1 MSAPFT
7 DTYILECNRVHSAQY
22 NDDENTSVWT
32 NSVNDGIKVEAGD
45 KIQVHSAFVSDL
57 GAEDATIEFRGKP
70 IQDEVVLE
78 KTIPTYT
85 HPNINYPTYY
95 GKISNVN
102 TPQTYTDVT
111 DNRVLIETEYYKNAN
126 GEYYFTLPLEYGNP
140 LEEQN
145 KDWALG
151 PRHLITDKVAPF
163 HFTASEGYGANT
175 LAPEI
180 AKRLGDDY
188 TALDYIEYKN
198 DQMDIEHEHIFTQIA
213 NDNSRYTIYR
223 LTNCEREKQTNA
235 SDNVL
240 IRDPALYNYTRVKNI
255 IDFEVDKGFNSPA
268 NIATQVTEALSKPT
282 VSSVTQY
289 QSQLSQ
295 KLSPTITS
303 PSYQLF
309 ECATPD
315 RYNIANASEYFGYAG
330 QPSYSEVT
338 GSPASVIHYAAQYE
352 CIGIKRP
359 EFYDAGCNMSNV
371 VNGGIDVP
379 PNMAISG
386 ISMPSPLDNDG
397 YGLADFTIKPIVTNI
412 IYNDDNLEALKKFF
426 DSQDYHPELFDLTN
440 STLVYN
446 DGGLYQEYGG
456 ESITKNTHRLLHLNP
471 RVNASMGY
479 TMNACTTK
487 MSTDNEREFG
497 SDNYHDYRNASGGS
511 LTGEDSRSTYPFFIR
526 YFPEF
531 KNDKTNGIN
540 YDINT
545 GRGLWG
551 GFAFK
556 AKVIK
561 RIDEEPTMI
570 AFYAPVP
577 SAYTDE
583 VGGKRYLTLG
593 DDSFRKIGYDRHFTA
608 YGNSA
613 ICLYNGLQSK
623 FGWSYDRTSVVVGDG
638 PIIDVNTGWY
648 KQIYVGAKNP
658 LLNFDSGKSR
668 FELSQLH
675 TNEVIDTPVN
685 TSLSGL
691 PDDAG
696 DPVYKFNK
704 TLGYRNYSP
713 TMAPYSYVNIF
724 PDTDLNGITYTNKH
738 GAILPNTIYDS
749 LSGMFMTKFGINEKN
764 WKNSFWGI
772 AGFAY
777 SDLNFTTGN
786 TNGRITSNN
795 TSELLYVTTNADVL
809 TSAQMGFNSNTQG
822 APSYLPQLNSVRRII
837 NSTHNHQNDD
847 APEYSASDIT
857 ALYPPTQVSA
867 NSATIDALD
876 LPTKTLRPYYTI
888 RSDIIT
894 DSNYF
899 GGKDEPSVMPVI
911 SVLDKMNQFG
921 DFFYSGGPGQIEFTA
936 TQSKTITEVKTQ
948 ICDPS
953 GAPAVLSPNSCVIY
967 KIIKTNNAN
976 LNIIQDIINS
986 EQKKK

>member
-32 NSVNDGIKVEAGD
+32 NSVNDGIQIEAGD

-78 KTIPTYT
+78 KTIPSYS
-85 HPNINYPTYY
+85 HPNISYPTYY

-126 GEYYFTLPLEYGNP
+126 GEYYFTLPLEYANP
-140 LEEQN
+140 LGEEN
-145 KDWALG
+145 RNWALG
-151 PRHLITDKVAPF
+151 PRHLIDLKTAPF
-163 HFTASEGYGANT
+163 HFTAAEGYGANT
-175 LAPEI
+175 LAPEVT
-180 AKRLGDDY
+180 KRLGDDY
-188 TALDYIEYKN
+188 TQSSLINYKN
-198 DQMDIEHEHIFTQIA
+198 SAADIEEQHYFTQIA
-213 NDNSRYTIYR
+213 NDNSRFTIYR
-223 LTNCEREKQTNA
+223 LTDCEREKIANA
-235 SDNVL
+235 SNNVL

-282 VSSVTQY
+282 VSEISHYDYPEQI
-289 QSQLSQ
+289 QG
-295 KLSPTITS
+295 LSPTITS

-315 RYNIANASEYFGYAG
+315 RFNIANASAYFGYTG
-330 QPSYSEVT
+330 QPSYNAVT
-338 GSPASVIHYAAQYE
+338 GSPESVIHYAAQYE

-371 VNGGIDVP
+371 VNGGIDVS
-379 PNMAISG
+379 PNMSIAG
-386 ISMPSPLDNDG
+386 LAMPQPANNDG
-397 YGLADFTIKPIVTNI
+397 YGLTDFTIKPIITNI
-412 IYNDDNLEALKKFF
+412 LYNDENLEAIKKFF
-426 DSQDYHPELFDLTN
+426 DSQDYYPELFDLTN

-446 DGGLYQEYGG
+446 DGGFYQEYGG
-456 ESITKNTHRLLHLNP
+456 QPITKDTHRLLHLNP
-471 RVNASMGY
+471 RINASMGY
-479 TMNACTTK
+479 TMNACSTF
-487 MSTDNEREFG
+487 MSSDNEREFG

-511 LTGEDSRSTYPFFIR
+511 LTGEDSRSTNPFFIR

-531 KNDKTNGIN
+531 KNDKTNGLN
-540 YDINT
+540 YDIDT

-556 AKVIK
+556 AKILASL
-561 RIDEEPTMI
+561 EPTNI
-570 AFYAPVP
+570 AFYAAVP
-577 SAYTDE
+577 SEYTDE
-583 VGGKRYLTLG
+583 VAGKRYLTLYPA
-593 DDSFRKIGYDRHFTA
+593 SSRKIGYDRHFTA

-623 FGWSYDRTSVVVGDG
+623 YGWSYDRTSVVVGDG
-638 PIIDVNTGWY
+638 PIIDVNSGWY

-704 TLGYRNYSP
+704 AMGYRNYSP
-713 TMAPYSYVNIF
+713 TMAPYSF
-724 PDTDLNGITYTNKH
+724 PYIYPEVVENGITYTNKH
-738 GAILPNTIYDS
+738 GYILPNKIYDS
-749 LSGMFMTKFGINEKN
+749 LSGMFMMKFGIDEKN

-772 AGFAY
+772 SGFDY
-777 SDLNFTTGN
+777 SDINFTTGN

-822 APSYLPQLNSVRRII
+822 APSYLPQLNSVTRII
-837 NSTHNHQNDD
+837 K
-847 APEYSASDIT
+847 SASQTASLAAPVYNASTDLF

-867 NSATIDALD
+867 NSATIDALN

-888 RSDIIT
+888 RSDIIA

-899 GGKDEPSVMPVI
+899 GGKDEPSVMPVV
-911 SVLDKMNQFG
+911 SVLDKMNQYG
-921 DFFYSGGPGQIEFTA
+921 DFFYSGGAGQIEFTV
-936 TQSKTITEVKTQ
+936 TQGKTITEVKTQ

-953 GAPAVLSPNSCVIY
+953 GAPAILSPNSCVMY

-976 LNIIQDIINS
+976 LNVIQDIMAQQ
-986 EQKKK
+986 QKKK